1 MQDTLITLLPNLGF
15 LRISG
20 ADADTFLQ
28 GQLSNDIALL
38 TPQRA
43 QITSYNSPKGR
54 MLAVSHLFRD
64 EGAVLAEVDRG
75 VLEPVLKRLRM
86 FVLRSK
92 VTLEDLSGHACA
104 LGLAGSRAPEL
115 LAQLDLPVPAQ
126 PLDCVRDDTSG
137 LTLVRRFGELPRY
150 TLHGNAGAVGVM
162 MSRLAPDAT
171 AANAQD
177 WQRLDILAGVP
188 TVYPQTSDH
197 FVAQMANLD
206 LLGGISFSKG
216 CYTGQ
221 EIVARLH
228 YLGQLKRRMVICRCA
243 APSDGP
249 RIAPGTPV
257 YDGAEP
263 QAVGEVVQ
271 AAASG
276 NGSVLGIVLQLSHA
290 GSAQLCLGQPQGTP
304 LSVPEQ
310 VPSA

>member
-20 ADADTFLQ
+20 ADADGFLQ
-28 GQLSNDIALL
+28 GQLSNDITLL

-54 MLAVSHLFRD
+54 MLAVFHLLRD
-64 EGAVLAEVDRG
+64 DDGAVLAEVDRG
-75 VLEPVLKRLRM
+75 VLEPVLRRLRM

-92 VTLEDLSGHACA
+92 LTLEDLGGQACA
-104 LGLAGSRAPEL
+104 LGLAGARAPEL

-126 PLDCVRDDTSG
+126 PLDCVRDDASG
-137 LTLVRRFGELPRY
+137 LTLLRRHGDLPRY
-150 TLHGNAGAVGVM
+150 TLHGNAGAISAT

-188 TVYPQTSDH
+188 TIYPQTSDH

-228 YLGQLKRRMVICRCA
+228 YLGQLKRRMVICHCA
-243 APSDGP
+243 VTD
-249 RIAPGTPV
+249 IEPGTAV
-257 YDGAEP
+257 YDGGES

-271 AAASG
+271 AAVSG
-276 NGSVLGIVLQLSHA
+276 SGSVLSIVLQLSHA
-290 GSAQLCLGQPQGTP
+290 GSTQLCLGQPRGTP
-304 LSVPEQ
+304 LSAPESVP
-310 VPSA
+310 AA